1 MIGLRSL
8 GSGRIVAGSATRA
21 VAALGLGVALLAG
34 GATTASALH
43 KDVLLS
49 IDGQVRPGG
58 AFGVTVEDVLNGNGI
73 ALAAGDVVSP
83 ALTSP
88 VSDGQTITVSYA
100 KPVELT
106 VDGRTEHLV
115 TTAATLNQVLVE
127 QSVPELAK
135 AWTSVH
141 PAAQLPR
148 DGLAVTVS
156 TPKTVTLSVAG
167 KKSELTTTAVT
178 VSDLFA
184 EQGLTADA
192 DDRVSPASDT
202 VLAEGEDVRLD
213 RVEVTTRQVSEAV
226 RFSTTKKKNSSLWA
240 GESRVVTSGKKG
252 KADRTYEI
260 TKVNGKLDK
269 QVVVAETVVTKPV
282 TAVIEVGT
290 KTTANGVGLNLARAS
305 LWDRIARCESGGN
318 WHINTGNGYY
328 GGLQFN
334 MASWR
339 SNGGRDFAARPDL
352 ASRAEQITVANRYY
366 AKAGTGPWSC
376 A

>member
-1 MIGLRSL
+1 MIRPRTFGL
-8 GSGRIVAGSATRA
+8 GRFAAGSAPRA
-21 VAALGLGVALLAG
+21 IAALGLGIGLLAG

-43 KDVLLS
+43 KDVQLS
-49 IDGQVRPGG
+49 VDGQVRPGG
-58 AFGVTVEDVLNGNGI
+58 AFGVTVADVLSGNGI
-73 ALAAGDVVSP
+73 TVGAGDIVSP
-83 ALTSP
+83 ALSSP

-106 VDGRTEHLV
+106 VDGRTRHLI

-135 AWTSVH
+135 AWTSVQ
-141 PAAQLPR
+141 PAAPLPR

-156 TPKTVTLSVAG
+156 TPKSVTLSVAG
-167 KKSELTTTAVT
+167 KKQEVTTTAVT
-178 VSDLFA
+178 VSDLLA
-184 EQGLTADA
+184 EKGLVTGV
-192 DDRVSPASDT
+192 DDRVFPASDT
-202 VLAEGEDVRLD
+202 VLAEGDDVRLD
-213 RVEVTTRQVSEAV
+213 RVEVTTRHVTESV
-226 RFSTTKKKNSSLWA
+226 KFTTTRKKNSSLWA
-240 GESRVVTSGKKG
+240 GESRVVTYGKKG
-252 KADRTYEI
+252 KADRTYEV

-269 QVVVAETVVTKPV
+269 QVIVAEKVLAAPV
-282 TAVIEVGT
+282 AAVIEVGT
-290 KTTANGVGLNLARAS
+290 KTSANGVGINLARAS

-334 MASWR
+334 LASWR

-352 ASRAEQITVANRYY
+352 ASRAQQITVANRYY
-366 AKAGTGPWSC
+366 AKAGTSPWSC